1 MRDRSNRKTRKLDV
15 LHITFCGFLNEI
27 KTNILHEFR
36 LFFLKLISFCC
47 LGSIKNILTYYQHG
61 IYMLPMILAVLFS
74 LKKIFFYICSSM
86 LSSFH
91 PNCKYSSLCF
101 VLLISSSQSVV
112 QGPSGL

>member
-1 MRDRSNRKTRKLDV
+1 MRDRSNRKTSRLNV
-15 LHITFCGFLNEI
+15 LHITFCGFFNEI

-61 IYMLPMILAVLFS
+61 IYMLPMIFAVFS
-74 LKKIFFYICSSM
+74 FFKFFFYICSSM
-86 LSSFH
+86 LSLFH

-112 QGPSGL
+112 HGPSGL